1 MSNNQGSGSRGKAIA
16 PAPVPPPPPPPVNC
30 PRCDSP
36 NTKFCYYNNYS
47 LSQPRHFC
55 KACKRYWTKGGALR
69 NVPIGG
75 GCRKSKKASRSS
87 SVDSKE
93 YSSGA
98 SSYSDMGRYKMYDNL
113 DFQLGGG
120 LTKFPSFKNI
130 STTPNVGGQLVSS
143 FGDIPTAPIASSAVS
158 NFGLNLN
165 SETNL
170 SRFMAFNNLRP
181 LPYSSP
187 SSMLNQDNGENNI
200 GSFKEGLVPEMG
212 PTNGTLASS
221 MESFNSINQ
230 DLHWKLQ
237 QERTSMMW
245 NGGVDNNYQQQD
257 GIIGTTNHIE
267 SLTHQAQKPQ
277 PMMFHNLDISSKPA
291 GDSRKEINGINVNAA
306 TANLPTDQWYFG
318 NSSYEPT
325 MNQFPSSNGNGK
337 GIQGWTNFDQYTSLP

>member
-1 MSNNQGSGSRGKAIA
+1 MSNHHEISSGSRGKAIA
-16 PAPVPPPPPPPVNC
+16 ATPPPPPPAAVNC

-75 GCRKSKKASRSS
+75 GCRKTKKAHRSS
-87 SVDSKE
+87 SNDSKE

-98 SSYSDMGRYKMYDNL
+98 SSYSDMGRFKIYDDGL

-120 LTKFPSFKNI
+120 LTKFPSFNNI

-143 FGDIPTAPIASSAVS
+143 FGEIPTAPIASTAVS

-170 SRFMAFNNLRP
+170 SQFMAFNNLP
-181 LPYSSP
+181 LSYSSP
-187 SSMLNQDNGENNI
+187 SSILKQDHGENNI
-200 GSFKEGLVPEMG
+200 GGFNEGLVPEMG
-212 PTNGTLASS
+212 PTNGNLASS
-221 MESFNSINQ
+221 MQSFSSINQ

-237 QERTSMMW
+237 QERTSMML
-245 NGGVDNNYQQQD
+245 NGGVDNNYQQQN
-257 GIIGTTNHIE
+257 GIIGTTDQLE
-267 SLTHQAQKPQ
+267 SLTRPQKPQ
-277 PMMFHNLDISSKPA
+277 PMLFHNLEISSKPA
-291 GDSRKEINGINVNAA
+291 GYSRKETNGINVNAA
-306 TANLPTDQWYFG
+306 TANLPTEWYSG
-318 NSSYEPT
+318 NSGYAPAF
-325 MNQFPSSNGNGK
+325 NQFPSSNGNGK
-337 GIQGWTNFDQYTSLP
+337 GTQGWANFDQYTSLP